1 MSSCIPRKYLQS
13 VNVYEV
19 DECGRVQIGGNAIF
33 GLSLRTILLGD
44 SIEEGEEETVTDV
57 YGNVC
62 VQDKAC
68 PIDRGT
74 DVTLTDCAEN
84 WSLDALLGFGRVH
97 TTLGVVDGFD
107 RTSVNCNAAVALEL
121 VWKPGGACSP
131 GVDPQCMVQLFP
143 NITNW
148 TPTGEQTI
156 DGKTTQSRAF
166 KGRTYKNGRLFQDGV
181 PAELA
186 HWAPYAAAIA
196 AGDSFSLVRTMDC
209 PTFPATSCEFATLT
223 A

>member
-1 MSSCIPRKYLQS
+1 MSSCIPRKYLES
-13 VNVYEV
+13 VNVYEL
-19 DECGRVQIGGNAIF
+19 DECGRVQIGGNALF
-33 GLSLRTILLGD
+33 GLSLRSILFGD

-84 WSLDALLGFGRVH
+84 WSLDALLGFGRLH

-107 RTSVNCNAAVALEL
+107 RTSVDCDARVAVEL
-121 VWKPGGACSP
+121 VWKPSGACTV

-143 NITNW
+143 DVRNW
-148 TPTGEQTI
+148 TPTGEQTA

-166 KGRTYKNGRLFQDGV
+166 KGRTYKNGRLFQDAA
-181 PAELA
+181 PAQLA
-186 HWAPYAAAIA
+186 HWTPYAAEIA
-196 AGDSFSLVRTMDC
+196 LGDVFSLTRIMDC
-209 PTFPATSCEFATLT
+209 PATPAASCELVALT